1 MPNQSSGGKK
11 GKAKNSRLASNT
23 NFNAKYNKAHHSEM
37 VQSHGGTHPPLP
49 IAPFK
54 HDLFRMAVGGG
65 GASGSSLRNSSNL
78 DPFTNGSLSVRCD
91 PFEGGDFRPWSSYL
105 CPTVDEVDEQFNR
118 IQLDSFIMNMFDKSS
133 TKKDVDQKKRK
144 QTNGSL
150 TQKANGSMIIE
161 LENDGNQVETNGNN
175 ETIIEDK
182 PDEDDEESTQKLRQE
197 IAKLRQLNFHLYQ
210 SSMDKLMNE
219 SVHKFDAL

>member
-1 MPNQSSGGKK
+1 
-11 GKAKNSRLASNT
+11 
-23 NFNAKYNKAHHSEM
+23 
-37 VQSHGGTHPPLP
+37 
-49 IAPFK
+49 
-54 HDLFRMAVGGG
+54 
-65 GASGSSLRNSSNL
+65 
-78 DPFTNGSLSVRCD
+78 
-91 PFEGGDFRPWSSYL
+91 
-105 CPTVDEVDEQFNR
+105 
-118 IQLDSFIMNMFDKSS
+118 MNMFDKSS

-219 SVHKFDAL
+219 SVHKFDALWCVWNKLHVLFIFLMWINTMYKTIGYKQSKIGPMLRFPTQIGGARRYWIHFQTVPSVQVEGKSENCNRFE